1 MAIESIGDASIS
13 AELALLLQQR
23 RLDQQGNEICF
34 ATWYDLV
41 GELHRFDRLGA
52 HHSLLVSW
60 AIKPFVQAERRKR
73 KRLITQRL
81 QRYMDQQ
88 QEQEPVG
95 ISNNSSTLAPGS
107 REEKESALVNIGVDD
122 AALEQGFD
130 AKYADGDEAHRPPTT
145 VVHAVDRHPTRH
157 LGVAL
162 GISPAFVMTC
172 DMTPVAAK
180 EARGGDDDGTNGNNV
195 ENDQDARAHIVAD
208 YEVRV
213 LEYMDR

>member
-1 MAIESIGDASIS
+1 VAIESIGDANIS
-13 AELALLLQQR
+13 AELALLLRQR
-23 RLDQQGNEICF
+23 QLDQQGNEICF

-88 QEQEPVG
+88 QKQELVD
-95 ISNNSSTLAPGS
+95 ISSDNSSTLAPGS
-107 REEKESALVNIGVDD
+107 QEEKESAFVNNGVDD

-130 AKYADGDEAHRPPTT
+130 AKYADEGEAHRPPTT
-145 VVHAVDRHPTRH
+145 VVHVDRHPMRH
-157 LGVAL
+157 PEVAL

-172 DMTPVAAK
+172 DMTSVAAK
-180 EARGGDDDGTNGNNV
+180 EARGGDDDGTSGNTV
-195 ENDQDARAHIVAD
+195 ENDQDVRAHIVAD

-213 LEYMDR
+213 L

>member
-1 MAIESIGDASIS
+1 MAIESIGDANIS
-13 AELALLLQQR
+13 AELALLLRQR
-23 RLDQQGNEICF
+23 RLDQKGNEICF

-88 QEQEPVG
+88 QKHELVD
-95 ISNNSSTLAPGS
+95 ISSDNSSTLAPGS
-107 REEKESALVNIGVDD
+107 QEEKESAFVNNGVDD

-130 AKYADGDEAHRPPTT
+130 AKYADEGEAHRPPTT
-145 VVHAVDRHPTRH
+145 VVHVDRHPMRH
-157 LGVAL
+157 LSCV
-162 GISPAFVMTC
+162 C
-172 DMTPVAAK
+172 DDM
-180 EARGGDDDGTNGNNV
+180 
-195 ENDQDARAHIVAD
+195 
-208 YEVRV
+208 
-213 LEYMDR
+213 